1 MYSDIITCKDKIT
14 TLEASKGPEK
24 ELKEA
29 HSNFYFHK
37 EEFKLVTGID
47 WSPSL
52 PSPPSEPQRESGP
65 NLTQK
70 TPSPQ
75 YIKYIK
81 ARLEAQ
87 EKLIKYL
94 KDHKASDSAIQEQLE
109 GLEKLKK
116 LQKASSQ
123 PQKASTTD
131 NENNLSE
138 KIAQQGDKIRK
149 LKETKAAKTEIEP
162 EVKILLALKADYKKS
177 TGKDWQPSTAPK
189 KTESTSKPS
198 EQELLDKITAQ
209 GEKVR
214 KLKSEKAEKSVI
226 DTEVKLLL
234 SLKSDYKNLTGADW
248 KPGATPS
255 TNNVSEAD
263 ILDKIASQGEKVRKL
278 KSEKADKSVIDT
290 EVKLLLTYKADY
302 KNLTG
307 KDWKPG
313 TVATEQ
319 KSCSTAAKSTLS
331 EAELL
336 QNITAQG
343 DKIRKLK
350 SEKAAKGIID
360 IEVKILLDLKADYK
374 KLTGKD
380 WKPGVTP
387 IETKIA
393 PINTT
398 SEAEILEKISAQGD
412 KVRKLKSEKAEKG
425 VIDVEVKALL
435 AFKAEYKNLTSKDWK
450 PGAVAQTPIVS
461 TPPVVSTPPPL
472 GTPVST
478 MSDSGDANVKQQ
490 LTEKINQQ
498 GTVVRNLKSSKAP
511 KDEIDAAVKIL
522 LNLKAEYKTATGTEF
537 PAPGKTSKNTTT
549 VKEVKTSK
557 QAPKKNEKKSVDV
570 QDEGGPKKQTRLG
583 LEAKKE
589 ENLSD
594 WYSQVITKGEMIE
607 YYDVSG
613 CYIFR
618 PWSFSIWEAIKDWF
632 DCEIKKL
639 GVQNCYFPIFVAK
652 SALEKEKTHIAD
664 FAPEVAWVTKSGDS
678 EMAEPIAVRPTSE
691 TVMYPAYAK
700 WVQSYR
706 DLPIK
711 LNQWNNVVRWEF
723 KHPQPFLRTRE
734 FLWQEGHT
742 AFASKEEA
750 CVEVTTIL
758 DLYARIYTDLLAI
771 PVVKGKK
778 TEKEKFA
785 GGDYTLTVEAYV
797 SASGRAIQGATS
809 HHLGQ
814 NFSKM
819 FDITFEDP
827 DTQEK
832 KFVFQN
838 SWGITTRTIG
848 VMIMIHADNQGLVLP
863 PNVASVQI
871 VIVPCGLTVSLAEAD
886 KNALQ
891 EACDK
896 LEGDLLKVGVKVK
909 GDYRSNYSPGWKFN
923 HWELKGVPIRI
934 EYGPKDLKNKQIV
947 AVRRDTGEKIT
958 IKIENAVTELKDL
971 LNKIQKNLFDK

>member
-1 MYSDIITCKDKIT
+1 MQT
-14 TLEASKGPEK
+14 G
-24 ELKEA
+24 
-29 HSNFYFHK
+29 
-37 EEFKLVTGID
+37 VT
-47 WSPSL
+47 WTPFL
-52 PSPPSEPQRESGP
+52 PSPPEEPKRPVGP
-65 NLTQK
+65 NPTVK
-70 TPSPQ
+70 SAVADFV
-75 YIKYIK
+75 K
-81 ARLEAQ
+81 AQIEAQ

-94 KDHKASDSAIQEQLE
+94 KTHKASASTLDEELKILE
-109 GLEKLKK
+109 DLKK
-116 LQKASSQ
+116 TLQKAPTVSNATKT
-123 PQKASTTD
+123 PAV
-131 NENNLSE
+131 NENTLLE
-138 KIAQQGDKIRK
+138 KISAQGDKIRD
-149 LKETKAAKTEIEP
+149 LKTNKSSKTVIEP
-162 EVKILLALKADYKKS
+162 EVKILLTLKEDYKKLTGNDWKPGATATKVENSSSQNPEKDILDKIAAHGDKVRKLKTEKAEKSVIDAEVKSLLACKADYKTL
-177 TGKDWQPSTAPK
+177 TGKDWKPGVV
-189 KTESTSKPS
+189 PS
-198 EQELLDKITAQ
+198 ENTQVISSPVVSEADILNKIAAQ

-226 DTEVKLLL
+226 DAEIKHLLNY
-234 SLKSDYKNLTGADW
+234 KTDYKNHTGKDW
-248 KPGATPS
+248 KPGTTLPEPKLVENKTS
-255 TNNVSEAD
+255 GNISEAE
-263 ILDKIASQGEKVRKL
+263 LLQKITTQGEKVRKL
-278 KSEKADKSVIDT
+278 KTDKADKSSVDA
-290 EVKLLLTYKADY
+290 EVKLLLDLKANYK
-302 KNLTG
+302 KLTG

-313 TVATEQ
+313 TTATKTTTET
-319 KSCSTAAKSTLS
+319 KNATVCT
-331 EAELL
+331 EAEVLN
-336 QNITAQG
+336 QIAAQG

-350 SEKAAKGIID
+350 SEKADKSIVEV
-360 IEVKILLDLKADYK
+360 EVKSLLTLKSEYK
-374 KLTGKD
+374 NITGKD
-380 WKPGVTP
+380 WKPGTIAQTP
-387 IETKIA
+387 VISSQPAIEQHI
-393 PINTT
+393 
-398 SEAEILEKISAQGD
+398 EIMADSGDHDAKEQLTATITEQGNI
-412 KVRKLKSEKAEKG
+412 VRSLKSAKSTKTD
-425 VIDVEVKALL
+425 IDAAVKKLL
-435 AFKAEYKNLTSKDWK
+435 DLKTEYKNLTGTDFPVAGRMPTK
-450 PGAVAQTPIVS
+450 PKEQKEIKETK
-461 TPPVVSTPPPL
+461 
-472 GTPVST
+472 
-478 MSDSGDANVKQQ
+478 VKQA
-490 LTEKINQQ
+490 
-498 GTVVRNLKSSKAP
+498 SKKP
-511 KDEIDAAVKIL
+511 
-522 LNLKAEYKTATGTEF
+522 
-537 PAPGKTSKNTTT
+537 
-549 VKEVKTSK
+549 
-557 QAPKKNEKKSVDV
+557 EKKSAVVEDSTA
-570 QDEGGPKKQTRLG
+570 KKQTRLG

-618 PWSFSIWEAIKDWF
+618 PWSFAIWEVIRDWF

-639 GVQNCYFPIFVAK
+639 GVQNCYFPIFVSK
-652 SALEKEKTHIAD
+652 SVLEKEKTHIAD

-700 WVQSYR
+700 WIQSYR

-742 AFASKEEA
+742 AYALKQEA
-750 CVEVTTIL
+750 DVEVKTIL
-758 DLYARIYTDLLAI
+758 DLYAMIYTDLLAI
-771 PVVKGKK
+771 PVVKGHK

-785 GGDYTLTVEAYV
+785 GADYTLTIEAFV

-819 FDITFEDP
+819 FDITYEDP

-832 KFVFQN
+832 KHVFQN

-863 PNVASVQI
+863 PRVASVQI

-896 LEGDLLKVGVKVK
+896 LEKDLKAVNIKVK

-958 IKIENAVTELKDL
+958 IKIENAVKELADL
-971 LNKIQKNLFDK
+971 LEKIQKNLFDM